1 MKDAITRRVQMPA
14 SMVLAGLIAF
24 APPGLSASGDDLSL
38 DEAVSRTLA
47 DNPELVAFGY
57 QVEAQRGRLTQSG
70 IKPAP
75 EIAVEVENFLGTGAY
90 SGVSAP
96 ETTLSL
102 GWVLERGKRQHYIE
116 AAQAGVSV
124 LDAQAQIGRLEA
136 VALTALL
143 FLDNLEFQERLAMAE
158 EAVAMAEQTVATV
171 NSRVEAGRAP
181 AAERARAEAAVAK
194 ARLIA
199 EDMKHELSTARQRL
213 AAQWSAPQPDFQRV
227 TGNWRELPAPGSFA
241 SLLERVERSP
251 RMASF
256 LTRRRLREAEL
267 RVARIQARP
276 DWRVSAGVRRL
287 ELADDYAF
295 RVGLTVPLMPGDRN
309 RGLVAEAQANVE
321 LVDAEQA
328 ATRVQIEA
336 QLFAFYEGLKHGLHS
351 AEILR
356 DEVLPRLQEAAAQ
369 TRKGYE
375 AGRYSY
381 YELQQLQS
389 ELLSTRAGLVE
400 TAIDARRQMI
410 EIERLTGT
418 ALPST
423 VQ

>member
-1 MKDAITRRVQMPA
+1 MRDAITRRA
-14 SMVLAGLIAF
+14 DTLLWLAVVGLF
-24 APPGLSASGDDLSL
+24 AVAQPGLAAGSGELSL
-38 DEAVSRTLA
+38 NEAISRTLT

-57 QVEAQRGRLTQSG
+57 QVQAQRGRVTQSG
-70 IKPAP
+70 IRPAP
-75 EIAVEVENFLGTGAY
+75 EIAVDVENFLGTGTY
-90 SGVSAP
+90 SGVNTP
-96 ETTLSL
+96 ETALSL
-102 GWVLERGKRQHYIE
+102 GWVLERGKRRHYIA
-116 AAQAGVSV
+116 AAQAGASA
-124 LDAQAQIGRLEA
+124 LDAQAQIGRLDA

-143 FLDNLEFQERLAMAE
+143 FLDNLEFQERLGMAE
-158 EAVAMAEQTVATV
+158 EAIAMAEQTVATV
-171 NSRVEAGRAP
+171 NGRVQAGRAP
-181 AAERARAEAAVAK
+181 AAERARAEAAVAR
-194 ARLIA
+194 ARLTA
-199 EDMKHELSTARQRL
+199 EDMEHELSTARHRL
-213 AAQWSAPQPDFQRV
+213 AAQWSAAQSDFQRV
-227 TGNWRELPAPGSFA
+227 TGNWRELPAPASFA
-241 SLLERVERSP
+241 SLLKRVERSP
-251 RMASF
+251 EMASF

-267 RVARIQARP
+267 RLARIQARP

-295 RVGLTVPLMPGDRN
+295 RVGITVPLMSGDRN
-309 RGLVAEAQANVE
+309 RGLVAEAQANLE
-321 LVDAEQA
+321 RVDAEQT

-336 QLFAFYEGLKHGLHS
+336 QLLALYEALKHSLHS

-410 EIERLTGT
+410 EIERLTG
-418 ALPST
+418 AVLPAAAH
-423 VQ
+423 